1 MREVIEN
8 EIYIDEEPTGEY
20 VCDECGN
27 IVNDLREWGNRKV
40 CSECE
45 EMLDIE
51 LEELQ
56 QPNW

>member
-1 MREVIEN
+1 MDVRNNRV
-8 EIYIDEEPTGEY
+8 YINGNATNDY
-20 VCDECGN
+20 VCDECGH
-27 IVNDLREWGNRKV
+27 IVSNLREWGSKQV

-56 QPNW
+56 EPNW

>member
-1 MREVIEN
+1 MKIINNR
-8 EIYIDEEPTGEY
+8 IYIDGKETNDY

-27 IVNDLREWGNRKV
+27 MVSDLREWGSKQV

-45 EMLDIE
+45 EVLDIE

-56 QPNW
+56 ERNW